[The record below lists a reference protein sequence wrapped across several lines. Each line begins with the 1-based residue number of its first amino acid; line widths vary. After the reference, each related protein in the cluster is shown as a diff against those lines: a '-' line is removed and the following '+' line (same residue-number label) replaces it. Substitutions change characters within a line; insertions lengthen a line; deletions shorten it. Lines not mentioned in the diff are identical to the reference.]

1 MTMTDT
7 QPTES
12 LEERRRHAR
21 HSVEAHITASSQS
34 NFYCGFTENL
44 SEGGVFV
51 AMSPSPGIGELVHLA
66 VRVGA
71 EPPVTVVGEV
81 RWHRTD
87 GAGNTTG
94 CGLQFVMLEPRAA
107 DLLQGLLARAGQA
120 PLLVD
125 T

>member
-1 MTMTDT
+1 MSEPQVLSAVAPD
-7 QPTES
+7 
-12 LEERRRHAR
+12 ERRRHMRRA
-21 HSVEAHITASSQS
+21 VEAHITASSQS
-34 NFYCGFTENL
+34 NFFCGFSENL

-51 AMSPSPGIGELVHLA
+51 SMSPCPAMGELVHLA

-71 EPPVTVVGEV
+71 EPAVTVIGEV
-81 RWHRTD
+81 RWLRHD
-87 GAGNTTG
+87 DAGEATG

-107 DLLQGLLARAGQA
+107 DLLQGLLATAGQA

>member
-1 MTMTDT
+1 MSDL
-7 QPTES
+7 QPVPSATPDD
-12 LEERRRHAR
+12 RRRHSRRA
-21 HSVEAHITASSQS
+21 VEAHITASSQT
-34 NFYCGFTENL
+34 NFYCGWTENL

-51 AMSPSPGIGELVHLA
+51 SMTPCPAIGELVHLS

-71 EPPVTVVGEV
+71 EPPVTVIGEV
-81 RWHRTD
+81 RWLRQD
-87 GAGNTTG
+87 DSGEATG

-107 DLLQGLLARAGQA
+107 DLLQGLLSAAGQP

>member
-1 MTMTDT
+1 MTNTDS
-7 QPTES
+7 QPQVS
-12 LEERRRHAR
+12 SDERRRQSR
-21 HSVEAHITASSQS
+21 HFVEAHITASSQS

-51 AMSPSPGIGELVHLA
+51 AMSPAPAVGELVHLS

-71 EPPVTVVGEV
+71 EPAVTVVGEV
-81 RWHRTD
+81 RWHRMD
-87 GAGNTTG
+87 HHGNITG

-107 DLLQGLLARAGQA
+107 DMLQGMLAVAGQA